1 MSDTAVGVAVGV
13 KDGLVLVVD
22 DCVNKSGTEDC
33 VVWTAMLVDVGV
45 LVVGVTSVVN
55 KGVVSVARAGV
66 VGSGVVGPGVVG
78 SGVVRGVVRKTSVL
92 AAGSVVA
99 NGSGALVMSC
109 RLSRSNRHL
118 GNTPITPGAIENKV
132 KIGTQERMRARKDG
146 VTEPYERE
154 AGSI

>member
-109 RLSRSNRHL
+109 RLSSWPLRKSLQTKDKQHSHR
-118 GNTPITPGAIENKV
+118 IAISATHRLPPEQSKT
-132 KIGTQERMRARKDG
+132 KSKS
-146 VTEPYERE
+146 EPKN
-154 AGSI
+154 A